1 MSATALIGQAPT
13 NLGPLIT
20 TFTPPP
26 ACTVAVGAGRGGFLG
41 DLFGGGDGQSI
52 AYLGQACSQNRAIDN
67 TSCWPTTSS
76 GAESKE
82 ASLSGWGFYS
92 PGLHCPGGYATACA
106 ATGGSGGGSE
116 WPVQFRLLA
125 GETAVGCCPSGYG
138 CANINGQTCTLVV
151 RSSTIPTV
159 TCDGATSGNFGFQT
173 VPDREASITA
183 FSLFAPMIQINWQ
196 SSDRPAAATTSS
208 STGTGPTTPSTRTTT
223 SSPLVS
229 ASGTKVIDTEDESGE
244 ETLVLDNDSQA
255 TGTRG
260 VPTGTLDAPGSS
272 SDPAGA
278 SSSENSEGLSSNV
291 KVGLGVVGA
300 SVVLLA
306 FVIGLFWCWR
316 RKKNAE
322 EEQELDRLYGQKT
335 ATGSTSDLTRSNE
348 IPGWYRGQ
356 RLTTPSNKE
365 PFFRE
370 SLREMRMPAEPFQQ
384 GGSPYFR
391 DPGYRV

>member
-13 NLGPLIT
+13 NLGPLT
-20 TFTPPP
+20 TIFTPP
-26 ACTVAVGAGRGGFLG
+26 AECTVAVGAGRGGLLG
-41 DLFGGGDGQSI
+41 NLFGGGDDWST
-52 AYLGQACSQNRAIDN
+52 AYLGQACSRNRAIDN
-67 TSCWPTTSS
+67 TACWPTTTA

-82 ASLSGWGFYS
+82 APLSGWGFYS
-92 PGLHCPGGYATACA
+92 PGLHCPGGYATACM
-106 ATGGSGGGSE
+106 ATGGSNGGSE

-125 GETAVGCCPSGYG
+125 GETAAGCCPSGYA
-138 CANINGQTCTLVV
+138 CANVNGQTCIQVV
-151 RSSTIPTV
+151 TSSAIPTA
-159 TCDGATSGNFGFQT
+159 TCDGTKRDNFGFQT
-173 VPDREASITA
+173 VPDVEASITA
-183 FSLFAPMIQINWQ
+183 VSLFAPMIQINWQ
-196 SSDRPAAATTSS
+196 SSDRPVTTTSS
-208 STGTGPTTPSTRTTT
+208 TSDMGPTASSTRTTT
-223 SSPLVS
+223 SNPLAS
-229 ASGTKVIDTEDESGE
+229 ASGTKVIDMDDESTE
-244 ETLVLDNDSQA
+244 ETLVLDSSSEA
-255 TGTRG
+255 TGPGR

-272 SDPAGA
+272 SDAADA
-278 SSSENSEGLSSNV
+278 SSSETTGLSSNV

-306 FVIGLFWCWR
+306 CVIGLFWCWR

-335 ATGSTSDLTRSNE
+335 ATGSTSDLTSQE

-356 RLTTPSNKE
+356 RMATPANKE

-370 SLREMRMPAEPFQQ
+370 SLREMRMPAEPHQQ

>member
-1 MSATALIGQAPT
+1 MAATALIGQALT
-13 NLGPLIT
+13 NLGPLTT

-26 ACTVAVGAGRGGFLG
+26 ECTIAVGAGRGGFLG
-41 DLFGGGDGQSI
+41 DLFGDGDDRSI
-52 AYLGQACSQNRAIDN
+52 AYLGQACYRNRAIDDGA
-67 TSCWPTTSS
+67 CWPTTTA

-82 ASLSGWGFYS
+82 APLNGWGFYS

-106 ATGGSGGGSE
+106 ATGGSGGGSG

-151 RSSTIPTV
+151 TSSTIPTV
-159 TCDGATSGNFGFQT
+159 TCDGTKSGNFGFQT
-173 VPDREASITA
+173 IPDAEASITA
-183 FSLFAPMIQINWQ
+183 FSLFAPMVQINWQ
-196 SSDRPAAATTSS
+196 SSDRPTITTST
-208 STGTGPTTPSTRTTT
+208 STGTGLTASSTRPMT
-223 SSPLVS
+223 SNPLAS
-229 ASGTKVIDTEDESGE
+229 ASGTKVIDTEDESAE
-244 ETLVLDNDSQA
+244 ETLVLDNDPQV
-255 TGTRG
+255 TGTG
-260 VPTGTLDAPGSS
+260 GAPTGTLGAPGSS
-272 SDPAGA
+272 SDPADA
-278 SSSENSEGLSSNV
+278 SSSETSEGLSSNV
-291 KVGLGVVGA
+291 KVGLGVIGA

-316 RKKNAE
+316 RRKNTA

-335 ATGSTSDLTRSNE
+335 TTGSTSDLTRSNE

-356 RLTTPSNKE
+356 RLETPTQKE

-370 SLREMRMPAEPFQQ
+370 SLREMRMPAEPYQH
-384 GGSPYFR
+384 GGSLYFR